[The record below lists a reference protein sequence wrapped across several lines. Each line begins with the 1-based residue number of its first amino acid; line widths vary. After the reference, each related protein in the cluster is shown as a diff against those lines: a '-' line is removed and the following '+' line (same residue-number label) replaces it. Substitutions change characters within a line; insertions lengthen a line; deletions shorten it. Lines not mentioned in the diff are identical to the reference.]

1 MARLRGR
8 SSPAITLHSLADPF
22 LIRTR
27 IPGGIDMA
35 FDHDV
40 HDGDGDS
47 AAEDHDDPHQHNHHR
62 DCGEH
67 DDADDPP
74 LRKRWVT
81 ERDEPAAI
89 IARARNIAELELSIA
104 VAPSGTDDVDSHVAA
119 IGTRI
124 GAGKRRAVGYCDVGV
139 MLRRMPKVCEFC
151 RSGALPHERLRTI
164 AGAIVAVTDDNIEA
178 VEQKFLDY
186 LTPNKDFQAL
196 PGPFVFARELRRIVE
211 KIEPISTPPD
221 DDETKPIKGESY
233 SVDNQYP
240 SEYGELY
247 AMLRKD
253 RLAEFDAT
261 VRAIRDAKINAG
273 QDCSLADA
281 LMAMCRGDFA
291 GAKVS
296 MNIYVDGDA
305 DENTL
310 QVWLDGAGWLSNHV
324 SKEWLARAHEVRLSS
339 DSQTGGYVPTDG
351 QKARVRGRDGGCRFP
366 GCDVPAH
373 KCQIDHVI
381 NYDPGGAD
389 DQGVTATW
397 NLQCLCQHHHNLKT
411 SKHWR
416 AVMHDDGSV
425 TWVDHTGAAFATT
438 VPHGPIAHIKRQTFD
453 QRATRVASTIHRDN
467 EEKLRAAAE
476 AAESLRQAEI
486 DAALRTHARETRKY
500 EEKLAEFI
508 AGPIN
513 STDPDTAAEARSLA
527 EATDDGWPTVDDEL

>member
-1 MARLRGR
+1 MA
-8 SSPAITLHSLADPF
+8 I
-22 LIRTR
+22 
-27 IPGGIDMA
+27 
-35 FDHDV
+35 DHDE
-40 HDGDGDS
+40 HDGNVHES
-47 AAEDHDDPHQHNHHR
+47 PEQ
-62 DCGEH
+62 
-67 DDADDPP
+67 PP
-74 LRKRWVT
+74 PRKRWVT
-81 ERDEPAAI
+81 ERDEPAAN

-104 VAPSGTDDVDSHVAA
+104 VAPDGNADVDSHVAA

-124 GAGKRRAVGYCDVGV
+124 GAGKRRSVGYCDVGI
-139 MLRRMPKVCEFC
+139 MLRRMPKICDFARC
-151 RSGALPHERLRTI
+151 GALPHERLRTI
-164 AGAIVAVTDDNIEA
+164 AGAIVAVSDDSIGE

-221 DDETKPIKGESY
+221 EDEPKPATGESY
-233 SVDNQYP
+233 SVDNEYP

-247 AMLRKD
+247 AILRKD

-281 LMAMCRGDFA
+281 MMAMARGDFA

-351 QKARVRGRDGGCRFP
+351 QKARVRGHDGGCRFP

-425 TWVDHTGAAFATT
+425 TWVDHTGKAFATT

-486 DAALRTHARETRKY
+486 DAALRKHARETRKY
-500 EEKLAEFI
+500 EEDLAEFI
-508 AGPIN
+508 AGPLN
-513 STDPDTAAEARSLA
+513 SEDPDAAAEARGLA
-527 EATDDGWPTVDDEL
+527 EAADDGWPTVDDELWSRQAVPAGGVWRWGSEGPTCRRASLDVDGSMVPVPPAPLGPDPSIPF